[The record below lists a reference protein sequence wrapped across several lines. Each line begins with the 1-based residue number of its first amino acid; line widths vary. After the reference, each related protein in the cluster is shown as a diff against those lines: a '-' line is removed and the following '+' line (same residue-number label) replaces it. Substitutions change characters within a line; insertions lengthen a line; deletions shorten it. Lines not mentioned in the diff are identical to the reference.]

1 LKIRKKH
8 FAEMI
13 DHTQLKPNTTKED
26 IIKLCSEAKIHGF
39 GCVCVNSFFVP
50 LAVQQL
56 QRTKVRV
63 CSTVGFPLGSA
74 LTEVK
79 VFETKKVIEMG
90 ALEVDMVINI
100 GAMKSKD
107 HNIVKNEVE
116 MVVKEAHSQKNIITK
131 FIIETAYLTKEE
143 KIEACKIIKNAKA
156 DFIKTS
162 TGLVEGANVK
172 DIILMRSVVG
182 QDLGVKAAGGIR
194 TLEDAILMI
203 KAGANRIGT
212 SSGVRIMNEFST
224 IID

>member
-172 DIILMRSVVG
+172 DIILMRSVIG